1 MWQTFSDMSPN
12 DSCFLL
18 YVPLCNPFPECGLD
32 LRTEYSKSNRMSLPG
47 HKDDDFH
54 LAGTLCLPGLLALM
68 KQTTIMLE
76 RFMWQRSKG
85 GLQLIARE
93 NWGCQPNDQ
102 EEMNLANNYVSELRN
117 RSFPVEPC
125 NHYSPSQLLN
135 SSFVRDPGPRP
146 WLHPWERIWAEDS
159 AKLCPYSWPGENVR

>member
-12 DSCFLL
+12 NSCFLL

-32 LRTEYSKSNRMSLPG
+32 LRTEYSKSNRMSLAG
-47 HKDDDFH
+47 HKDYDFH

-85 GLQLIARE
+85 RLQLIARG
-93 NWGCQPNDQ
+93 N
-102 EEMNLANNYVSELRN
+102 
-117 RSFPVEPC
+117 
-125 NHYSPSQLLN
+125 
-135 SSFVRDPGPRP
+135 
-146 WLHPWERIWAEDS
+146 
-159 AKLCPYSWPGENVR
+159 